1 MENISVYEMVNN
13 IVQVVFYTHFSYITD
28 QELKKDLWQIGYLK
42 AYELLNNG
50 NYDPTMSL
58 RNFIYTG
65 VRNEMHN
72 TLYHLGKIP
81 TVSLSDL
88 DVYENVVG
96 YNQVRDYYVDDSVV
110 EEISERF
117 KKHGDFYSF
126 LLGYLTYLGLIDN
139 KYLRECLLKK
149 YSSYNY
155 ELTLNETQFSMLDSL
170 KALTLWKLYEK
181 EEING

>member
-1 MENISVYEMVNN
+1 MENITIYEMVDN

-28 QELKKDLWQIGYLK
+28 QELRKDLRQIGFLK

-88 DVYENVVG
+88 DVYENIVG
-96 YNQVRDYYVDDSVV
+96 YTQVREYEVDNVV
-110 EEISERF
+110 AKEVSDRF
-117 KKHGDFYSF
+117 KLHGDFYKPITDY
-126 LLGYLTYLGLIDN
+126 LIKIGILGEEYRVKTNTEVEYKPPKDFEDCLI
-139 KYLRECLLKK
+139 
-149 YSSYNY
+149 
-155 ELTLNETQFSMLDSL
+155 T
-170 KALTLWKLYEK
+170 LTLWKLYEK